1 VPGARAAM
9 GQNTL
14 VAVGAVIDD
23 GRLGFIILAWQAD
36 PAAGDMAGGEE
47 LQDHRSCA
55 APAAGK

>member
-1 VPGARAAM
+1 M

-14 VAVGAVIDD
+14 VAVGAVLDD
-23 GRLGFIILAWQAD
+23 GRLGFIILARQAD

-47 LQDHRSCA
+47 LQDHHSCA